1 MLLLQ
6 KGVQVD
12 PAGQRPLVQTVPH
25 VPELQSGMVG
35 KGDTAGV
42 FVTYCAL
49 TLDMFTKQ
57 KNTINNN
64 EKPARKTTLMKLGYQ
79 SSNHHA
85 INQC

>member
-1 MLLLQ
+1 MPQRPVLLLQ
-6 KGVQVD
+6 NGVQVD
-12 PAGQRPLVQTVPH
+12 PAGQRPLVQTVPQ

-49 TLDMFTKQ
+49 TLGIFTKL

-64 EKPARKTTLMKLGYQ
+64 EKNTR
-79 SSNHHA
+79 
-85 INQC
+85 